1 MSDEKNLGEDLNEM
15 LGDAKDE
22 VKKVAGRASEKA
34 SEFAED
40 AKEVL
45 GDAKEKASEFAEDA
59 KEKFNEFSEDTKEV
73 LGDGKN
79 IAIIA
84 HITLIGWI
92 IALVMNGGDKKTE
105 YASFYIRQM
114 LGLMLFAI
122 VLSFIPIV
130 GWFVNLI
137 MIVLW
142 IMSLL
147 GALSGEKKETPVIGK
162 LFQDWFKGI

>member
-1 MSDEKNLGEDLNEM
+1 MSDEKSLGDDLNDM

-22 VKKVAGRASEKA
+22 VKKAADRVSDKA
-34 SEFAED
+34 SDFADE

-45 GDAKEKASEFAEDA
+45 GDAKEKASELAGDA
-59 KEKFNEFSEDTKEV
+59 KEKFNEFAEDTKEV

-114 LGLMLFAI
+114 LGLMLLGIA
-122 VLSFIPIV
+122 LSFVPVV
-130 GWFVNLI
+130 GWFANFITL
-137 MIVLW
+137 VLW
-142 IMSLL
+142 IMSLI
-147 GALSGEKKETPVIGK
+147 GALSGEKKETPLIGGF
-162 LFQDWFKGI
+162 FQDLFKSI